1 MDTIWQDIRQG
12 ARVMARNPWFALIAV
27 LVLALGIGPSTA
39 IFSVVN
45 TLLLTPPP
53 YADPDTIVRIS
64 QIRPGFQGPQRSG
77 SISTDDFQQWRLT
90 TQQFEQMALFAP
102 NTITLTGQEEPVR
115 LNGASV
121 SPSLFALLRVQPL
134 LGRVFAPDNE
144 KAGNDR
150 VVLLAQSCWERR
162 FGGNRSVL
170 GRSIKLEGNDYMVVG
185 VMPAGFDFPARG
197 TEYWIPFTLNP
208 PQRGGKEVRIQVVPA
223 LGRLKAGATIAQ
235 AVAEGN
241 NILKASAQND
251 PRLQAAGLAPSLQLT
266 TLQEQTVGPVRPAL
280 IALLGAVGF
289 VLLIACANIAG
300 LLLARATDRQKEIA
314 IRASLG
320 AGRGRLTRQMLIE
333 SAMLSLI
340 GGGLGLLLGYWGVAL
355 LPRLGP
361 GNIPRVDEIQID
373 LKVLGFTLAV
383 SLLTGLLFGLAP
395 ALKCARQDLVQALKE
410 GGITAKTGF
419 RLFRHNRL
427 RSLLAILE
435 YALAL
440 VLLIGAGL
448 LMNSFLRLIN
458 QNPGYDPRDVLTMQ
472 ISLPRARYAQPDAQI
487 AFYERLLEGIRGTQ
501 GVLSAGMANLMPMSQ
516 ARMQLSFDIEG
527 RAQSTNPADSAIAG
541 VRLISPGFLQAL
553 RIPVLQGRDFNDQ
566 DRQNS
571 DPVVLVN
578 QAFVQRYLSN
588 QNPLGKSMDM
598 GRTCRIVGVT
608 GNFRPQGLDSEPQ
621 PEAFLCYKQFGQML
635 MMGGPLTAPN
645 LVVRTEGKPLSLVP
659 VIRTEVTGLDPQLP
673 VFNVSTMEQRVS
685 DSVAQPR
692 FFAVV
697 LSIFAVMA
705 LVLAIVGIYG
715 LLSYHV
721 SQSTREIG
729 IRMALGAD
737 RARVF
742 RLVLGQGA
750 ALAGIGIVLGIG
762 GAWATSRFL
771 ESFLFSVKPVDAL
784 TYLGITVLMACIG
797 ILASYVPARRATTVD
812 PIVAL
817 RQE

>member
-12 ARVMARNPWFALIAV
+12 VRVMARNPWFTVIAV

-53 YADPDTIVRIS
+53 YPDPDSIVRIS
-64 QIRPGFQGPQRSG
+64 QIRPGLQGPQRSG
-77 SISTDDFQQWRLT
+77 SISTDDFQEWRAS
-90 TQQFEQMALFAP
+90 TQFFEQMALYAP
-102 NTITLTGQEEPVR
+102 NTITLTGQEEPAR

-121 SPSLFALLRVQPL
+121 SPSLFPLLRVQPF

-150 VVLLAQSCWERR
+150 VVLLAQSCWEKR
-162 FGGNRSVL
+162 FGGGRSIV
-170 GRSIKLEGNDYMVVG
+170 GKSIKLEGNDYMVMG
-185 VMPAGFDFPARG
+185 ILPAGFDFPARG
-197 TEYWIPFTLNP
+197 TEYWIPFALNP
-208 PQRGGKEVRIQVVPA
+208 PQRGGREVRIQVVPA
-223 LGRLKAGATIAQ
+223 IGRLKPGATVFQ
-235 AVAEGN
+235 ATAEGN

-251 PRLQAAGLAPSLQLT
+251 PRLQIAGLTPSLQLM

-289 VLLIACANIAG
+289 VLLIACANVAS
-300 LLLARATDRQKEIA
+300 LLLTRATDRQKEIA

-320 AGRGRLTRQMLIE
+320 AGRGRLTRQLLIE

-340 GGGLGLLLGYWGVAL
+340 GGGLGLMLGYWGVAL
-355 LPRLGP
+355 LPRIGP
-361 GNIPRVDEIQID
+361 GNIPRVDEVQID
-373 LKVLGFTLAV
+373 LRVLGFTLGV

-395 ALKCARQDLVQALKE
+395 ALKCTRLELVQALKE
-410 GGITAKTGF
+410 GGIQSKTGL

-448 LMNSFLRLIN
+448 LLNSFLRLIS
-458 QNPGYDPRDVLTMQ
+458 QDPGYDPRGVLTMQ
-472 ISLPRARYAQPDAQI
+472 ISLPRARYAQPEAQI
-487 AFYERLLEGIRGTQ
+487 AFYERMLEGIRGTQ
-501 GVLSAGMANLMPMSQ
+501 GVLSAGIANLMPMSQ
-516 ARMQLSFDIEG
+516 ARMQLSFGVEG
-527 RAQSTNPADSAIAG
+527 RPQSNNPADNVIAG

-553 RIPVLQGRDFNDQ
+553 GIPVLQGRNFNDQ

-571 DPVVLVN
+571 DPVILVN
-578 QAFVQRYLSN
+578 QAFVQRYFSN
-588 QNPLGKSMDM
+588 ENPLGKSLELM
-598 GRTCRIVGVT
+598 GPCRIVGVI
-608 GNFRPQGLDSEPQ
+608 GNVKPQGLDSEPQ
-621 PEAFLCYKQFGQML
+621 PEALLCYQQFGQML
-635 MMGGPLTAPN
+635 MMGGPASAPN
-645 LVVRTEGKPLSLVP
+645 LVVRTGGNPLSLVP
-659 VIRTEVTGLDPQLP
+659 AIRTEVMGLDPQLP
-673 VFNVSTMEQRVS
+673 VFNVSTMEQKVS

-692 FFAVV
+692 FFAVL

-721 SQSTREIG
+721 AQSTREIG

-737 RARVF
+737 RAHVF

-771 ESFLFSVKPVDAL
+771 ESFLFSVKPVDAG
-784 TYLGITVLMACIG
+784 TYSGIALLMACIA
-797 ILASYVPARRATTVD
+797 ILASYVPARRATAVD